1 MPRWRVISE
10 TEIPEYWFEGR
21 SEFEDAIYVVVENVE
36 TGEQLDF
43 AIPKKE
49 YSKEAV
55 MKKIKEELAKR
66 KKEEKLKG
74 EEFEV

>member
-1 MPRWRVISE
+1 
-10 TEIPEYWFEGR
+10 
-21 SEFEDAIYVVVENVE
+21 
-36 TGEQLDF
+36 
-43 AIPKKE
+43 
-49 YSKEAV
+49 